1 MKAGYV
7 RGVYSSAQVQRILQ
21 AFNDASCGEVVINVR
36 PQNNHLFTRLLE
48 KLAPGDT
55 LAVWTLGCAA
65 GSSSDLTKLIAS
77 LNAKRIGFESIAEG
91 LAVPAG
97 SALSSAM
104 IAARIDR
111 IRSTEER
118 PARRP
123 IRRHRTGGGLAA
135 SPAAPALVAA
145 PAR

>member
-97 SALSSAM
+97 LALSSAM

-111 IRSTEER
+111 IRPTEER
-118 PARRP
+118 PARRL

>member
-21 AFNDASCGEVVINVR
+21 AFDSASCGEVVINVR
-36 PQNNHLFTRLLE
+36 PENNHLFTRLLE

-55 LAVWTLGCAA
+55 LAVWTLDCAA
-65 GSSSDLTKLIAS
+65 GSSSDLAKLIAS
-77 LNAKRIGFESIAEG
+77 LNAKRIGFESISEG
-91 LAVPAG
+91 LVVSAG
-97 SALSSAM
+97 SVLSPAT

-111 IRSTEER
+111 LRSIEER

-123 IRRHRTGGGLAA
+123 VGRRPTGVPATSPEAA
-135 SPAAPALVAA
+135 ALVAA
-145 PAR
+145 PAH